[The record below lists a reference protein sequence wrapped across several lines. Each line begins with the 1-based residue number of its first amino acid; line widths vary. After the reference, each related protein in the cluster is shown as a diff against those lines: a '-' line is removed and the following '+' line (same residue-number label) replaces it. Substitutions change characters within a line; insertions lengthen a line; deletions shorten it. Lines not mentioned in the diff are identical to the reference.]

1 METLKNGF
9 LLMLIFCNSFFFNK
23 NIKGFF
29 SLVRI
34 VYSGRSSSSISLCF
48 LYSKLC
54 VIVFTW
60 KWVNIIFVKEDIIKV
75 ELIEKEW
82 NFSLKDTFML
92 V

>member
-1 METLKNGF
+1 
-9 LLMLIFCNSFFFNK
+9 
-23 NIKGFF
+23 
-29 SLVRI
+29 
-34 VYSGRSSSSISLCF
+34 
-48 LYSKLC
+48 
-54 VIVFTW
+54 VFTW